1 MAGPVADATIDLN
14 GEVPDVPAKDDS
26 ALEVEIHA
34 PELQSSRGAVLL
46 IALALIAAVLATVSV
61 ILLRSDQGRWDE
73 QAREQDVLV
82 TAHQV
87 AVDLVTLRYDN
98 ARDDLDQI
106 LTSTTGDFR
115 QQFADVSG
123 SFEKVLGDGQV
134 QSTGQVELAGISKID
149 DGQATVLAAVT
160 STVKNTEAPDGERRT
175 YRMRLTL
182 NDIDGDWLVS
192 NVEFVA

>member
-1 MAGPVADATIDLN
+1 M
-14 GEVPDVPAKDDS
+14 
-26 ALEVEIHA
+26 
-34 PELQSSRGAVLL
+34 
-46 IALALIAAVLATVSV
+46 
-61 ILLRSDQGRWDE
+61 
-73 QAREQDVLV
+73 

-182 NDIDGDWLVS
+182 DDIDGDWLVS

>member
-1 MAGPVADATIDLN
+1 MAGPVADATVDMN
-14 GEVPDVPAKDDS
+14 GEVTDAPTRADS
-26 ALEVEIHA
+26 ALETEMRA
-34 PELQSSRGAVLL
+34 PDRMSSRGAVVL
-46 IALALIAAVLATVSV
+46 IALALLVAVLATVSV
-61 ILLRSDQGRWDE
+61 MLLRTDQGRRDE
-73 QAREQDVLV
+73 QAQEQDVLV

-87 AVDLVTLRYDN
+87 AVDLVTLRYDS

-106 LTSTTGDFR
+106 LASTTGGFR

-134 QSTGQVELAGISKID
+134 QSTGQVELAGISKII

-182 NDIDGDWLVS
+182 DDIDGAWLVS

>member
-1 MAGPVADATIDLN
+1 MAGPVADATIDMN
-14 GEVPDVPAKDDS
+14 GEVTDAPAEDHS
-26 ALEVEIHA
+26 ALEVEMPA
-34 PELQSSRGAVLL
+34 PALPSSRGAVVLV
-46 IALALIAAVLATVSV
+46 ALALIVAVLATVSV
-61 ILLRSDQGRWDE
+61 VLLRSDQGRRDE
-73 QAREQDVLV
+73 QARGQDVLV

-87 AVDLVTLRYDN
+87 AVDLVTLRYGS

-106 LTSTTGDFR
+106 LASTTGDFR

-182 NDIDGDWLVS
+182 DNIDGDWLVS

>member
-1 MAGPVADATIDLN
+1 MAGPVADATIDMK
-14 GEVPDVPAKDDS
+14 GEVADVPVEDDS
-26 ALEVEIHA
+26 ALEVEMHA
-34 PELQSSRGAVLL
+34 PGLPSSRGAVVLV
-46 IALALIAAVLATVSV
+46 ALALIVVVLTTVSIV
-61 ILLRSDQGRWDE
+61 LLRSDQGRWDE

-87 AVDLVTLRYDN
+87 AVDLVTLRYDS

-106 LTSTTGDFR
+106 LASTTGDFR

-149 DGQATVLAAVT
+149 DGQATVLAAET

-182 NDIDGDWLVS
+182 DDIDGDWLVS